1 MADYVPSVDAT
12 TAFTAFADYLSRI
25 PVAKGGPFPALKNA
39 PASVTGQ
46 GYPSMAIFDA
56 MIAILPAVTSNN
68 VLGPAVVLAVNPFAV
83 TDEAFIAAT
92 ANGLIQL
99 PVCVDANNGRI
110 VIVAVGNN
118 GASVETQGANV
129 LRDHS
134 GGAIATPY
142 ALPSNSLWIFE
153 FIDSNVWQSVG
164 AKVGSPWSFDSKA
177 ADFNAAIS
185 SVAFVHYE
193 VDTTGGNVIATLPAA
208 FGRAGAEGLFIKT
221 VAANT
226 LTIAAADNI
235 NGAASQ
241 AIVGAWDSIA
251 VRCTGTT
258 WHVIG

>member
-1 MADYVPSVDAT
+1 MPYTPSVASGTFQTTLISYLADLGIIAATAGIQRAIYDALI
-12 TAFTAFADYLSRI
+12 AV
-25 PVAKGGPFPALKNA
+25 PPALPTN
-39 PASVTGQ
+39 S
-46 GYPSMAIFDA
+46 
-56 MIAILPAVTSNN
+56 
-68 VLGPAVVLAVNPFAV
+68 LGPAVVLAVNPFAV

-110 VIVAVGNN
+110 VIVAVGAN

-142 ALPSNSLWIFE
+142 TLPGGSLWLFE
-153 FIDSNVWQSVG
+153 FIDSNVWQSAGV
-164 AKVGSPWSFDSKA
+164 KIGSPWAFDSKA
-177 ADFNAAIS
+177 ADFTAAIS
-185 SVAFVHYE
+185 PVAFVHYD

-208 FGRAGAEGLFIKT
+208 AGRAGAEGLFIKT
-221 VAANT
+221 AAANT
-226 LTIAAADNI
+226 LTVATADNI
-235 NGAASQ
+235 NGAPSQ
-241 AIVGAWDSIA
+241 AIVGAYDSIA